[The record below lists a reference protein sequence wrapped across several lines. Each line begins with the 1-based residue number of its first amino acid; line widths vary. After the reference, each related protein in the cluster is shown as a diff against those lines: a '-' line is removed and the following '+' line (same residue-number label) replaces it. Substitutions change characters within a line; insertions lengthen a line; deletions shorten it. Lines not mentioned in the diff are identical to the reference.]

1 MKLAD
6 ALLLRSDMNK
16 KIASL
21 TERIKGNCRVQDG
34 EMPGEDPQKLMSEA
48 FRIMQEYEQL
58 VCRINRTNLVVKLAG
73 ERTMM
78 ESIAERDRLSS
89 QHSLLKS
96 SAEACRIENNYYSNS
111 EIKWKPVLKV
121 DGLEKQADDISKK
134 IRELNSAIQ
143 EANWTNELLE

>member
-16 KIASL
+16 KLASL

-34 EMPGEDPQKLMSEA
+34 EKPGEDPQKLLEEA
-48 FRIMQEYEQL
+48 FRIIQELEQL
-58 VCRINRTNLVVKLAG
+58 VGRINRTNLVVLLSNGK
-73 ERTMM
+73 TMM
-78 ESIAERDRLSS
+78 EAIAERDRLAT
-89 QHSLLKS
+89 QHRLLKS
-96 SAEACRIENNYYSNS
+96 AAEACRIENNYYSNS

-121 DGLEKQADDISKK
+121 DSLEKQADDIAKK

-143 EANWTNELLE
+143 ETNWTHELVD

>member
-21 TERIKGNCRVQDG
+21 SERIKGNCRVQDG
-34 EMPGEDPQKLMSEA
+34 EKPGEDPQKLLEEA
-48 FRIMQEYEQL
+48 FRVLQEFERL
-58 VCRINRTNLVVKLAG
+58 VGRINRTNLVVKIAG
-73 ERTMM
+73 GKTMTAA
-78 ESIAERDRLSS
+78 IAERDRMSA
-89 QHSLLKS
+89 QHKILKT
-96 SAEACRIENNYYSNS
+96 AADACRIETNYYSNS

-121 DGLEKQADDISKK
+121 DSLEKQADDLSKD

-143 EANWTNELLE
+143 EANWANELLD